1 MLGMATLAEHLC
13 REVLPCDGGGCVLF
27 QDIGTNDLV
36 LSLGEIRSEL
46 DEQLVADR
54 V

>member
-1 MLGMATLAEHLC
+1 MSSIESG
-13 REVLPCDGGGCVLF
+13 F
-27 QDIGTNDLV
+27 DLV
-36 LSLGEIRSEL
+36 LSLGKIRSEL